1 MDLNNIAILNLLCL
15 LTYFCHILS
24 YGLLIFS
31 VILLSIIS
39 SYHKSKHVIAL
50 LLYMLPLIF
59 LMVNYLL
66 SNNIGQSDSHFGL
79 SQIWGCL
86 SSNHLWSYLL
96 NTKSLMYFTDYH
108 LIITRLMLV
117 MLGLYS

>member
-1 MDLNNIAILNLLCL
+1 MGLNNIAILNLLCL

-66 SNNIGQSDSHFGL
+66 SNNIGQSGSHFGL

-96 NTKSLMYFTDYH
+96 NTKFLMYFTDYH

>member
-1 MDLNNIAILNLLCL
+1 MGLNNIAILNLLCL

-50 LLYMLPLIF
+50 LLYMLSLIF

-66 SNNIGQSDSHFGL
+66 SNNIGQSGSHFGL

-96 NTKSLMYFTDYH
+96 NTKFLMYFTDYH

>member
-1 MDLNNIAILNLLCL
+1 MGLNNIAILNLLCL
-15 LTYFCHILS
+15 LTSFCHILS

-50 LLYMLPLIF
+50 LLYMLSLIF

-66 SNNIGQSDSHFGL
+66 SNNIGQSGSHFGL

-96 NTKSLMYFTDYH
+96 NTKFLMYFTDYH

>member
-1 MDLNNIAILNLLCL
+1 MGLNNIAILNLLCL

-39 SYHKSKHVIAL
+39 SYHKSKNVIAL

-66 SNNIGQSDSHFGL
+66 SNNIGQSGSHFGL
-79 SQIWGCL
+79 SQMWGCL

>member
-1 MDLNNIAILNLLCL
+1 MPLNLL
-15 LTYFCHILS
+15 LS
-24 YGLLIFS
+24 YFS

-50 LLYMLPLIF
+50 LLYMLSLIF

-66 SNNIGQSDSHFGL
+66 SNNIGQSGSHFGL
-79 SQIWGCL
+79 SQMWECL

>member
-1 MDLNNIAILNLLCL
+1 MPLNLL
-15 LTYFCHILS
+15 LS
-24 YGLLIFS
+24 YFS

-66 SNNIGQSDSHFGL
+66 SNNIGQSGSHFGL
-79 SQIWGCL
+79 SQMWECL
-86 SSNHLWSYLL
+86 RSNHLWSYLL
-96 NTKSLMYFTDYH
+96 NTKSLMYFTDH
-108 LIITRLMLV
+108 HASDVGHVGALFIATLSAESV
-117 MLGLYS
+117 NGNCE